1 MQDRPTVH
9 ELLDALGRFLDEE
22 IVPATDG
29 RRQFL
34 ARVAANVARMVD
46 RELAAE
52 ETQLVEEWSRL
63 QTLHAVAT
71 GSPPSDPKPGDR
83 EALRTAIAGATGELC
98 RRIRAGEV
106 DAGGGLRAAVL
117 DHLRR
122 TVRDKLVVSNPSWLE
137 ADTAPASATKGE

>member
-52 ETQLVEEWSRL
+52 DTQLVEEWSRL

-71 GSPPSDPKPGDR
+71 GSPPSDPDLG
-83 EALRTAIAGATGELC
+83 
-98 RRIRAGEV
+98 
-106 DAGGGLRAAVL
+106 
-117 DHLRR
+117 
-122 TVRDKLVVSNPSWLE
+122 
-137 ADTAPASATKGE
+137 

>member
-52 ETQLVEEWSRL
+52 DTQLVEEWSRL

-106 DAGGGLRAAVL
+106 DAEGGLRAAVL

>member
-106 DAGGGLRAAVL
+106 DAEGGLRAAVL